1 MPSHLRAKAVAT
13 ETAAKLAAAK
23 LRVERYASMTQ
34 SEEALMAALLPFPAA
49 QPPRDTQRGGRP
61 SARL

>member
-34 SEEALMAALLPFPAA
+34 SEEALMAALLPCGK
-49 QPPRDTQRGGRP
+49 RTWLCTR
-61 SARL
+61 